1 MNFPVNI
8 VSPPDRTNK
17 SVVLKQ
23 LTNEECQILLTDLE
37 INQCLIK
44 KHSLFNHRAIDKN
57 VLRHGN
63 SIFLY
68 NFNRDGFL
76 LDDNKDKFSNTLDL
90 IFQFLPQYKVEQLG
104 RAYWHILQP
113 GERIDIHH
121 DNVSWYLN
129 NTHRSEIDR
138 YHIFL
143 NVPWN
148 FLIIMDG
155 ELWNIYDDKR
165 VSNSLIKFNLL
176 DYHYY
181 NNYSENAVSMLVI
194 DFFRVP
200 VIIKPGYIKP
210 QP

>member
-8 VSPPDRTNK
+8 VSPPDKTNK
-17 SVVLKQ
+17 SIILKQ
-23 LTNEECQILLTDLE
+23 LTTNECQILSADLE
-37 INQCLIK
+37 INQCLAK
-44 KHSLFNHRAIDKN
+44 KHSTFNHREIDKN

-76 LDDNKDKFSNTLDL
+76 LEDNKDKFSNTIDL
-90 IFQFLPQYKVEQLG
+90 IFQLLPQHNIEQLG
-104 RAYWHILQP
+104 RVYWHTLQP

-121 DNVSWYLN
+121 DNVNRYLN
-129 NTHRSEIDR
+129 TVHRNEIDR

-143 NVPWN
+143 DVPWN

-155 ELWNIYDDKR
+155 ELWNIYDNRKI
-165 VSNSLIKFNLL
+165 SNSLIKFNLL

-181 NNYSENAVSMLVI
+181 NNHSESTVSMLVI
-194 DFFRVP
+194 DFFKVP
-200 VIIKPGYIKP
+200 IITKYGYIKP